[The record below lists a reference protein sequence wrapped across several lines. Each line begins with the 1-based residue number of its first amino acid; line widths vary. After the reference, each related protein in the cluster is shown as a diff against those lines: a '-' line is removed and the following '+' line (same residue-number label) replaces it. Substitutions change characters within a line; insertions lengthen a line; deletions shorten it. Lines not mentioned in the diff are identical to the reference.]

1 MGEGAI
7 VALVL
12 LGVVVVV
19 AIILLSHQAEQ
30 KRKEACKALAT
41 QHGWTFAEEDRAY
54 VNRWD
59 GAPFNS
65 GGGRKAT
72 NVITGEHRGRQFVM
86 FEHRHQTTSSNG
98 QTTTTSNNWHTVYV
112 FPLPASV
119 PRLELKP
126 KGAFGGIADWFGMQ
140 DIKTGDEDF
149 DRGIRVRGDDEQYA
163 RLFLSSGFGRSVLEL
178 GDVQVR
184 VNGNELLA
192 LESGRQIRDAGTA
205 RLDKLVEL
213 LGMIP
218 GTVWSHYGR
227 A

>member
-12 LGVVVVV
+12 LVIVVVV
-19 AIILLSHQAEQ
+19 AIIVLSHRAEQ
-30 KRKEACKALAT
+30 RRREACKALAA
-41 QHGWTFAEEDRAY
+41 QHGWTYAEEDSAY
-54 VNRWD
+54 VDRWE
-59 GAPFNS
+59 GGPFDS
-65 GGGRKAT
+65 GRGRKAV
-72 NVITGEHRGRQFVM
+72 NVIAGEHRGRQFVM

-98 QTTTTSNNWHTVYV
+98 QSTTTSNHWHTVYV

-126 KGAFGGIADWFGMQ
+126 KSAFGGIADWFGMQ

-149 DRGIRVRGDDEQYA
+149 DRGIRVRGDDEEYA
-163 RLFLSSGFGRSVLEL
+163 RLFLSTGFGRAVLEL
-178 GDVQVR
+178 GGVQVR
-184 VNGNELLA
+184 VNGAELIA
-192 LESGRQIRDAGTA
+192 LESGRQIRDGGTA

-213 LGMIP
+213 AGMIP
-218 GTVWSHYGR
+218 GTIWSQYGR